1 MQIIIQL
8 FISGISAG
16 CIYGIISLAFT
27 MIYNSTK
34 IVNFSQGSLVMAGA
48 MLGHLFLY
56 RMKLPGLAA
65 VILDIAILCVIGL
78 VMKFTIY
85 DFLRKK
91 NAKDYHLVITILGYG
106 IVIDQL
112 FALFIGKQQYSVP
125 ALIGDG
131 SSIYIKAL
139 GINMYPENL
148 ILIAVTVA
156 LIIVFWIFLNKTQL
170 GLCIQAIGFNPD
182 AARLS
187 GLRTSMLI
195 SITFCLSCAVSALGG
210 LLIAPIMGATSSMGA
225 SLGVKG
231 FAATILGGMGNPF
244 AGFVGGLM
252 IGLIET
258 FASYYISSTYSSVI
272 AYLVLL
278 LMLIVKPSGLWPEKG
293 DR

>member
-56 RMKLPGLAA
+56 RMKLPALAA
-65 VILDIAILCVIGL
+65 VVLDMAILCVIGL

-85 DFLRKK
+85 DFLRRK

-112 FALFIGKQQYSVP
+112 FALLIGKQQYSVP

-131 SSIYIKAL
+131 SSIYLKAL

-156 LIIVFWIFLNKTQL
+156 LIIIFWIFLNKTQL
-170 GLCIQAIGFNPD
+170 GLCIQAIGFNAD

-195 SITFCLSCAVSALGG
+195 SITFCLSCSISALGG

-278 LMLIVKPSGLWPEKG
+278 LMLIIKPSGLWPEKG